1 MSAEAIENVEQPYP
15 VTVVIARRYPVRRVI
30 LLIAAVLV
38 LAGCSS
44 HEAPASPQ
52 SAVFSHD
59 LKAHSKTVREG
70 AEGNTRKA
78 LEDARSRFYHRL
90 SGPGQRGSGPLISC
104 RRSGQEHRTG
114 NRFSSIFIVR
124 KLRHENSQKQPL
136 R

>member
-1 MSAEAIENVEQPYP
+1 MSTEAIENVEQPYP
-15 VTVVIARRYPVRRVI
+15 VTAVVARRFNRTPVNGTRVV

-52 SAVFSHD
+52 PAVFSHD
-59 LKAHSKTVREG
+59 LKAHSKTVREA

-78 LEDARSRFYHRL
+78 LEDARSRSHHRL
-90 SGPGQRGSGPLISC
+90 SGPGQRGAGHSFSC

-114 NRFSSIFIVR
+114 NRFSSISHSKEIAT
-124 KLRHENSQKQPL
+124 
-136 R
+136 